1 VSGSRLR
8 LFTSLL
14 ERQRQREPLPDEA
27 LQSIVD
33 AVARAMDTHVATLYR
48 LDSSAGELVLVAT
61 RGLPRSGI
69 GFVTLNLGEGISGTA
84 AMSGEPVS
92 CSDISEDKAFKL
104 IAGFDQSRYQ
114 SILAVPIVLQDAVI
128 GALNVQ
134 TEEVHT
140 YSDAE
145 ATDLCAIARTIA
157 GMLDRYWNEGDL
169 ALRLRGPALL
179 SNIDGILAA
188 SLGPKQV
195 CEQLLKTLI
204 AVLPNAQS
212 AVAITV
218 SGKRQIT
225 PSLEANSFLQKALER
240 CLETGLTVEIDDNGA
255 AVLALPLA
263 GESSISGALAVSAP
277 AQQIPWKLPHV
288 RSYLDALAQRV
299 GRALESTTAN
309 ANTEAIGPQEAA
321 DQGTSL
327 YAELV
332 EMVLQDHGLEE
343 VVSAASRACETSI
356 GVVDV
361 FGCLLAGVA
370 LENPEV
376 DLELTAGGQSI
387 GRLLASTRMP
397 DASALETVA
406 RVVSLELAKS
416 KVRFEVEGQLRG
428 DVLDRLLSGK
438 ELDIRELQ
446 ARANIAG
453 LDLRL
458 PYTPVMFM
466 FDVASKPELSSAI
479 ASRSLMRALQ
489 RHLGEPP
496 ASLAFSRPDGILVLV
511 ANFNPRLETKLQRV
525 GEELQFLTRLSE
537 IATGIGTPASEPID
551 YPTAV
556 KKAVMAATLGAR
568 LGYGRPVTSDR
579 LGVNGLLIAIS
590 DSEHLR
596 EYVQTQIGS
605 LLASDEKSGGDL
617 TRTLDAYHRSGERLS
632 VAADLLAVHVNT
644 LKYRLAR
651 IESLTGRSLRDP
663 IIRFNMYMALYAL
676 RLIQP
681 SHPATLSDELPGTK
695 LAQEANVREGI
706 RA

>member
-33 AVARAMDTHVATLYR
+33 AVARAMETQVATLYR
-48 LDSSAGELVLVAT
+48 LDASARELVLVAT

-84 AMSGEPVS
+84 ALTGEPVT
-92 CSDISEDKAFKL
+92 CSDVSKNDVFRL

-114 SILAVPIVLQDAVI
+114 SILAVPVIHHDAVI

-134 TEEVHT
+134 TEEVHA

-145 ATDLCAIARTIA
+145 ISDLDAIARTIA
-157 GMLDRYWNEGDL
+157 DTLDRCWYEGDL

-179 SNIDGILAA
+179 SSVDGILAA
-188 SLGPKQV
+188 SFGPKQV
-195 CEQLLKTLI
+195 CEQLLKTLNAI
-204 AVLPNAQS
+204 LPSAQC
-212 AVAITV
+212 AVAVTI
-218 SGKRQIT
+218 SGRRVIMPRADADSHHRT
-225 PSLEANSFLQKALER
+225 ALER
-240 CLETGLTVEIDDNGA
+240 CIEDRLPIELNDGDTA
-255 AVLALPLA
+255 ALALPLA
-263 GESSISGALAVSAP
+263 GESAISGALAVFTSSE
-277 AQQIPWKLPHV
+277 QIPWKRPPV
-288 RSYLDALAQRV
+288 RNYLDALAQRV
-299 GRALESTTAN
+299 GRALEPAMAS
-309 ANTEAIGPQEAA
+309 ANTETAGLQDAA
-321 DQGTSL
+321 SQGTSL
-327 YAELV
+327 YSELV
-332 EMVLQDHGLEE
+332 ELVLQDHGLDD
-343 VVSAASRACETSI
+343 VVSAAARACETTI

-361 FGCLLAGVA
+361 FGCLLAGAVV
-370 LENPEV
+370 ENAEV

-387 GRLLASTRMP
+387 GRLLASARLP
-397 DASALETVA
+397 DGSALETVA

-428 DVLDRLLSGK
+428 DVLERLLSGT
-438 ELDIRELQ
+438 ELETRELQ
-446 ARANIAG
+446 ARANLAG

-466 FDVASKPELSSAI
+466 FDISSKPELSSAI
-479 ASRSLMRALQ
+479 ATRSLMRALQ

-496 ASLAFSRPDGILVLV
+496 TSLAFGRPDGLLVLV
-511 ANFNPRLETKLQRV
+511 ANFHPRLEAKLERV
-525 GEELQFLTRLSE
+525 GQELQFLTRLPV
-537 IATGIGTPASEPID
+537 IATGIGTSACEPAD

-556 KKAVMAATLGAR
+556 KKAVMAATLGNR
-568 LGYGRPVTSDR
+568 LGYTRPVTSDR
-579 LGVNGLLIAIS
+579 LGVNGLLLAIA
-590 DSEHLR
+590 DPEHLR
-596 EYVQTQIGS
+596 EYVQSQIGS

-663 IIRFNMYMALYAL
+663 IVRFNMYMALYAL

-695 LAQEANVREGI
+695 LAVEANV
-706 RA
+706 